1 MPHRSNS
8 PRPGPGS
15 PGLAGWRAACLAW
28 LSAFLP
34 APLAID
40 GRERLRVVA
49 GASLGIGLTAW
60 LCHALA
66 GSQPSPWLVAPLG
79 ASAVLV
85 FAVPGSPLAQPWAV
99 IGGNTVSALVAV
111 LCMQLQ
117 VGPEWT
123 AALALGAAIAAM
135 MALRCLHPPGGA
147 CALLVVLNGISDPA
161 FAWQP
166 VLLNSVL
173 LVLCGMVYN
182 QATRRPYPH
191 RAAAAVPA
199 ADLDLDQVLAR
210 YNQVLDIS
218 RDELRALIEDTQ
230 LQGYQRRMADLRAR
244 DIMST
249 HIITVARSWPLAQ
262 AWPLFRQHKIK
273 AMPVVDAQGELV
285 GIVTPADFLRSPG
298 FDAAAALTPGGL
310 QVGQIMTRS
319 VRVVS
324 ADRHLAELIP
334 VFASSGHHHLPVIDA
349 QHRPLGMVTQSDVVA
364 ALSGSLL
371 RAAPPT

>member
-1 MPHRSNS
+1 M
-8 PRPGPGS
+8 
-15 PGLAGWRAACLAW
+15 AW

-40 GRERLRVVA
+40 NRERLRVVA

-66 GSQPSPWLVAPLG
+66 GAQPSPWLVAPLG

-123 AALALGAAIAAM
+123 AALAVGAAIAAM

-147 CALLVVLNGISDPA
+147 CALLVVLNGIRDPA
-161 FAWQP
+161 FALQP

-182 QATRRPYPH
+182 QATKRPYPH

-230 LQGYQRRMADLRAR
+230 LQGYQRRLADLRAR

-249 HIITVARSWPLAQ
+249 HIITVAHSWPLAQ
-262 AWPLFRQHKIK
+262 AWPMFRQHKIK

-298 FDAAAALTPGGL
+298 FDAAAVLAPGGL

-349 QHRPLGMVTQSDVVA
+349 QQRPLGMVTQSDVVA